1 MFRIKICGV
10 RTPAEVEMC
19 CAAGADALGF
29 IFAESSVRFEL
40 RGARSLRALIP
51 SHVARVGVFAG
62 NPRETVE
69 EAIANLQLD
78 VLQFC
83 GGESARFCG
92 SFGLPTI
99 HVAGVDAQRNRLPA
113 LPPKRRLQAARAGAI
128 LIDSRVNGKPG
139 GSGACVDAK
148 IARAVAA
155 ASPLP
160 VILAGGL
167 TPENVGAAVR
177 FVRPRGVDVRS
188 GVRRFGRIDATLV
201 FAFVRAA
208 RSALQD
214 WCADD

>member
-1 MFRIKICGV
+1 MFRVKICGV
-10 RTPAEVEMC
+10 RTPSEVELC

-29 IFAESSVRFEL
+29 IFAESPARLDL
-40 RGARSLRALIP
+40 RGARNLRALIP

-62 NPRETVE
+62 NRRKTVE
-69 EAIANLQLD
+69 EAIASLQLD

-83 GGESARFCG
+83 GGESAPFCG
-92 SFGLPTI
+92 WFGLPTI
-99 HVAGVDAQRNRLPA
+99 HVAGVGPQCNRPPA
-113 LPPKRRLQAARAGAI
+113 LPPKRELQAARAGAI
-128 LIDSRVNGKPG
+128 LIDSRVNGKQG
-139 GSGACVDAK
+139 GSGARVDAK

-177 FVRPRGVDVRS
+177 FVRPWGVDVRS
-188 GVRRFGRIDATLV
+188 GVRRVGRIDATLV

-208 RSALQD
+208 RTALQD
-214 WCADD
+214 RCAHD